1 MEINDYKGAR
11 ILLVEDEETLAV
23 GLEFNLIDEGY
34 FVQWA
39 RDGREALKMFDSG
52 SFDLLL
58 LDVMLPYYDGFE
70 IAEKI
75 RAVAPQMP
83 ILMLSARTSVQDKIK
98 GLEQGADDYMTK
110 PFHLEELLLRIRGML
125 KRKNWYKE
133 SSGVN
138 PVYTFGDNQI
148 NFENFTCIAGTKKF
162 SLTQREAM
170 IMKYLIEKKGKI
182 VSRKELLENVW
193 HINPEIETRTVD
205 IFISHLRKYFEV
217 DPENPVY
224 ITSIRKAGYL
234 FNEEKES

>member
-1 MEINDYKGAR
+1 VENNDYKGAR
-11 ILLVEDEETLAV
+11 ILLVEDEETLAA

-39 RDGREALKMFDSG
+39 RDGREALNMFNAD
-52 SFDLLL
+52 SFDLLI
-58 LDVMLPYYDGFE
+58 LDVMLPYYNGFE

-75 RAVAPQMP
+75 RKVAPQMP
-83 ILMLSARTSVQDKIK
+83 ILMLSARTSVQDRIK

-110 PFHLEELLLRIRGML
+110 PFHLEELLLRIKGML
-125 KRKNWYKE
+125 KRKLWYKE
-133 SSGVN
+133 SASLD

-148 NFENFTCIAGTKKF
+148 NFENFSCIAGSKKF
-162 SLTQREAM
+162 NLTQREAM

-193 HINPEIETRTVD
+193 HISPEIETRTVD
-205 IFISHLRKYFEV
+205 IFISHLRKYFEI

-224 ITSIRKAGYL
+224 ITSIRNAGYL
-234 FNEEKES
+234 FNENNEH

>member
-1 MEINDYKGAR
+1 MENNDYKGAR
-11 ILLVEDEETLAV
+11 ILLVEDEETLAN
-23 GLEFNLIDEGY
+23 GLEFNLTDDGY
-34 FVQWA
+34 LVTWA
-39 RDGREALKMFDSG
+39 RDGREALQLFDSG
-52 SFDLLL
+52 SFDLII

-83 ILMLSARTSVQDKIK
+83 ILMLSARTSLQDKIK

-125 KRKNWYKE
+125 KRKLWYKE
-133 SSGVN
+133 SFSSD
-138 PVYTFGDNQI
+138 PVYSFGGNQI
-148 NFENFTCIAGTKKF
+148 NFENFCCSAGLKEF
-162 SLTQREAM
+162 RLTQREAM

-193 HINPEIETRTVD
+193 HISSEIETRTVD
-205 IFISHLRKYFEV
+205 IFISHLRKYFET

-224 ITSIRKAGYL
+224 ITSIRNAGYL
-234 FNEEKES
+234 FNNE

>member
-1 MEINDYKGAR
+1 MEINDFKGAR

-34 FVQWA
+34 TVTWA
-39 RDGREALKMFDSG
+39 KDGREALQMFDAG

-133 SSGVN
+133 SSDLN
-138 PVYTFGDNQI
+138 PVYTFGHNQI
-148 NFENFTCIAGTKKF
+148 NFENFTCIAGNKHF

-170 IMKYLIEKKGKI
+170 IMKYLIEKKGVI

-224 ITSIRKAGYL
+224 ITSIRNAGYL

>member
-1 MEINDYKGAR
+1 MENNDYKGAR
-11 ILLVEDEETLAV
+11 ILLVEDEETLAA
-23 GLEFNLIDEGY
+23 GLEFNLTDEGY
-34 FVQWA
+34 FVKWA
-39 RDGREALKMFDSG
+39 RDGREAFKMFDAG
-52 SFDLLL
+52 SFDLII

-70 IAEKI
+70 IAKKI
-75 RAVAPQMP
+75 RTNAPQMP
-83 ILMLSARTSVQDKIK
+83 ILMLSAKTSVQDKIK

-125 KRKNWYKE
+125 KRKLWYKE
-133 SSGVN
+133 SSGLN

-148 NFENFTCIAGTKKF
+148 NFENFSCTAGLKKF

-193 HINPEIETRTVD
+193 HISPEIETRTVD
-205 IFISHLRKYFEV
+205 IFISHLRKYFEI

-224 ITSIRKAGYL
+224 ITSIRNAGYL
-234 FNEEKES
+234 FNEEKGN

>member
-1 MEINDYKGAR
+1 MEIYDYKGAR

-23 GLEFNLIDEGY
+23 GLEFNLTDEGY
-34 FVQWA
+34 SVKWA
-39 RDGREALKMFDSG
+39 RDGREALEVFDSG
-52 SFDLLL
+52 SFDLLI

-70 IAEKI
+70 IAKKI
-75 RAVAPQMP
+75 RTNAPQMP
-83 ILMLSARTSVQDKIK
+83 ILMLSAKTSVQDKIK

-125 KRKNWYKE
+125 KRKLWYKE
-133 SSGVN
+133 SSGLN

-148 NFENFTCIAGTKKF
+148 NFENFSCTAGLKKF

-193 HINPEIETRTVD
+193 HISPEIETRTVD
-205 IFISHLRKYFEV
+205 IFISHLRKYFEI

-224 ITSIRKAGYL
+224 ITSIRNAGYL
-234 FNEEKES
+234 FNEEKGN

>member
-1 MEINDYKGAR
+1 MEINEHKGAR

-23 GLEFNLIDEGY
+23 GLEFNLTDEGY
-34 FVQWA
+34 SVKWA
-39 RDGREALKMFDSG
+39 RDGREALEMFDSD
-52 SFDLLL
+52 SFDLLI

-70 IAEKI
+70 IAKKI
-75 RAVAPQMP
+75 RSVSPQMP

-125 KRKNWYKE
+125 KRKLWYKE
-133 SSGVN
+133 SSDLN
-138 PVYTFGDNQI
+138 PVYTFGENQI
-148 NFENFTCIAGTKKF
+148 NFENFNCTAGSKKF

-170 IMKYLIEKKGKI
+170 IMQYLIEKKGKI

-193 HINPEIETRTVD
+193 HISPEIETRTVD
-205 IFISHLRKYFEV
+205 IFISHLRKYFEI

-224 ITSIRKAGYL
+224 ITSIRNAGYL
-234 FNEEKES
+234 FNEEKRS

>member
-23 GLEFNLIDEGY
+23 GLEFNLTDEGY
-34 FVQWA
+34 SVKWA
-39 RDGREALKMFDSG
+39 RDGREALEVFDSG
-52 SFDLLL
+52 SFDLLI

-70 IAEKI
+70 IAKKI
-75 RAVAPQMP
+75 RANAPQMP

-125 KRKNWYKE
+125 KRKLWYKE
-133 SSGVN
+133 SSGLN

-148 NFENFTCIAGTKKF
+148 NFENFSCTAGLKKF

-182 VSRKELLENVW
+182 ISRKELLENVW
-193 HINPEIETRTVD
+193 HISPEIETRTVD
-205 IFISHLRKYFEV
+205 IFISHLRKYFEI

-224 ITSIRKAGYL
+224 ITSIRNAGYL
-234 FNEEKES
+234 FNEEKEN